1 MATIPWVPAL
11 LVAPLLPLPLTT
23 STPPTPPDVTARWV
37 TRRQSSRS
45 RGATA
50 TRAVRA
56 GASRGPAKPSLH
68 LRTGV
73 SECFTRT
80 LCNASPGPYHFPCG
94 CLLDDSRHPRPICYC
109 SANGLVPFDTRTRQG
124 RQKRRNT
131 SCHLLVGSRVSSRLH
146 TTATHTTP
154 LCRRLVHTVLVSMV
168 PACLNRGSFP
178 MPPTFLHHSDRWQM
192 TSTST
197 TILTHPYP
205 ILHDRQS
212 PIAPPPHPPRIRNS
226 TSSPTT
232 HQSPPPHQPYHN
244 TTHCNTA
251 NTTQPY
257 TASLYICGD
266 ICCIILNTPLHLYIW
281 YDAPPHTTT
290 PLSYEYLPSTPLKH
304 TIHAPHVPLPLPP
317 AAAPTS

>member
-1 MATIPWVPAL
+1 MPFFSFQWAPAL
-11 LVAPLLPLPLTT
+11 APLLPLPLTT
-23 STPPTPPDVTARWV
+23 STPPTPPDATARWV

-68 LRTGV
+68 LRTGI

-109 SANGLVPFDTRTRQG
+109 SANGLVLFDTSTRQG

-197 TILTHPYP
+197 TYTDPFI
-205 ILHDRQS
+205 
-212 PIAPPPHPPRIRNS
+212 PHPPRPSI
-226 TSSPTT
+226 T
-232 HQSPPPHQPYHN
+232 HR
-244 TTHCNTA
+244 A
-251 NTTQPY
+251 
-257 TASLYICGD
+257 A
-266 ICCIILNTPLHLYIW
+266 TP
-281 YDAPPHTTT
+281 
-290 PLSYEYLPSTPLKH
+290 
-304 TIHAPHVPLPLPP
+304 
-317 AAAPTS
+317 PTSHY